1 LTSLVERVVGPG
13 RAEVR
18 VNTEINDK
26 KVQLHEENYDP
37 FSKVPR
43 SKQVRSRVDGNA
55 GGVGGEA
62 GAAANVPSS
71 ESGEGAQGP
80 GGSGARVK
88 EEVVN
93 YEISKTV
100 RDTIKPGGGIERLSV
115 AVLVDGNYQTV
126 DGQQEFVPRGPE
138 QLDSLRSLVANAA
151 GISQERGDTITV
163 ESMPLHAPEQSSRAV
178 GELSWWEIGMEAAR
192 YAGYV
197 LVTFLILWF
206 VGRPLMR
213 YLTEPHSGTVRES
226 PYLEAAGMEGEGGAA
241 TLPERD
247 EERRE
252 LEQRRQE
259 IEERSAT
266 ENERQEQVRE
276 VVRNE
281 QENAVGVIRQW
292 LRE

>member
-1 LTSLVERVVGPG
+1 
-13 RAEVR
+13 
-18 VNTEINDK
+18 
-26 KVQLHEENYDP
+26 
-37 FSKVPR
+37 
-43 SKQVRSRVDGNA
+43 
-55 GGVGGEA
+55 
-62 GAAANVPSS
+62 
-71 ESGEGAQGP
+71 
-80 GGSGARVK
+80 
-88 EEVVN
+88 
-93 YEISKTV
+93 
-100 RDTIKPGGGIERLSV
+100 
-115 AVLVDGNYQTV
+115 
-126 DGQQEFVPRGPE
+126 
-138 QLDSLRSLVANAA
+138 
-151 GISQERGDTITV
+151 
-163 ESMPLHAPEQSSRAV
+163 
-178 GELSWWEIGMEAAR
+178 MEAAR

-226 PYLEAAGMEGEGGAA
+226 PYLEAAGIEGEGGTA